1 MTQVRS
7 QFVRGWL
14 IRGWFIFAGLVL
26 AASPVRAEDKPK
38 ECEPQPTCEFSNLVI
53 KPGAPTPGI
62 KPQDQTTPGVNLQG
76 KLPVE
81 LRETYRLPNMAV
93 ET

>member
-1 MTQVRS
+1 
-7 QFVRGWL
+7 
-14 IRGWFIFAGLVL
+14 VL
-26 AASPVRAEDKPK
+26 AASPIRAEDKPK

-76 KLPVE
+76 KAPIE
-81 LRETYRLPNMAV
+81 LRDTYRLPNTAV
-93 ET
+93 EK